1 MLAYIIKSSLLL
13 AVLYGGFA
21 LLLSRETFHRFN
33 RIALLSVLVTSLVLP
48 LIRLSIQKPQFLC
61 YEKPEV
67 VLAEREASSDF
78 PFRGR
83 KPGEE
88 TATVLA
94 DLKSDRTEHK
104 HLQCAGKNG
113 GIANPYTQYG
123 RITNPSEQAANP
135 SDHGM
140 AAIYPSFGGAGEG
153 FSPGGAVGGCVYL
166 IGFLASL
173 AIFFVGLFRLFREI
187 RGGVHTKDELGN
199 TIVIRGGNFAP
210 FSFLHYIIIS
220 ASDYEHLRRPIL
232 AHEQAHIRL
241 GHTYDLLLLEA
252 VKAVQWFN
260 PFVYLLGRDLKAVHE
275 YEADNAVL
283 SFGIDAKTYQLLLVT
298 KAVGSRLQTV
308 CNNLSHHSLKKRIN
322 MMHTHKSNRWLMGKA
337 LILPA
342 LMALAVVVWAKPK
355 VEEIIPSNE
364 TVSSIVED
372 NDQVQDNG
380 PVMVAVPGMGIVT
393 TDEVQGFYKGRMLN
407 AFIPKDN
414 AKDFIKK
421 HGPAIAVSWLK
432 GTWVVKGDNSFIEEH
447 PDCGYPMAFHTKY
460 YDVMLDGKQLDV
472 NNLPNLPASALKKVE
487 IQLRSKGEK
496 LTVNLT
502 TKPVQ
507 IPAGVKGNINPEL
520 TILLTGT
527 PPKDCG
533 TKTSIWERRGD
544 FDGFSWKNYTTCSW
558 KWDVD
563 DISVHLKEVAIRN
576 DHSVRINVCKGVPQK
591 HIDRIKSIMKE
602 CGITNYRF
610 VNQ

>member
-33 RIALLSVLVTSLVLP
+33 RIALLSVLVASMVLP
-48 LIRLSIQKPQFLC
+48 FIRLTIRKPKFLS

-67 VLAEREASSDF
+67 MLAERE
-78 PFRGR
+78 
-83 KPGEE
+83 
-88 TATVLA
+88 TAAVLA
-94 DLKSDRTEHK
+94 DLKSDRTEYK
-104 HLQCAGKNG
+104 HLQCAGKNV
-113 GIANPYTQYG
+113 GIANPYTQNG
-123 RITNPSEQAANP
+123 LITNPSEQVM
-135 SDHGM
+135 G
-140 AAIYPSFGGAGEG
+140 AIHPYFGGD
-153 FSPGGAVGGCVYL
+153 GGGSSLGGTVGGCVYL

-187 RGGVHTKDELGN
+187 RGGLHTKDELGN
-199 TIVIRGGNFAP
+199 TIVIHGGDFAP

-283 SFGIDAKTYQLLLVT
+283 SYGIDAKTYQLLLVT

-308 CNNLSHHSLKKRIN
+308 CNNLSHHSLKKRIK
-322 MMHTHKSNRWLMGKA
+322 MMHKNNSNRWLMSKG
-337 LILPA
+337 LVLPA
-342 LMALAVVVWAKPK
+342 LMALALVAWAKPK

-364 TVSSIVED
+364 TVSSVVEE

-380 PVMVAVPGMGIVT
+380 PVEVAVPGMGIVT
-393 TDEVQGFYKGRMLN
+393 TDEVRGFYKDRMLN
-407 AFIPKDN
+407 AFIPKDD

-502 TKPVQ
+502 TKLVQ

-533 TKTSIWERRGD
+533 TKTSIWERRGN
-544 FDGFSWKNYTTCSW
+544 FDGFSWKNYTICSW

-563 DISVHLKEVAIRN
+563 DISVHLKEVAIRS

-602 CGITNYRF
+602 CGVTNYRF

>member
-33 RIALLSVLVTSLVLP
+33 RIALLGVLVASMVLP
-48 LIRLSIQKPQFLC
+48 LIRLSIQKPQFLR

-67 VLAEREASSDF
+67 VLAEQQSDS
-78 PFRGR
+78 
-83 KPGEE
+83 KKD
-88 TATVLA
+88 AVQA
-94 DLKSDRTEHK
+94 DI
-104 HLQCAGKNG
+104 QYAGKNG
-113 GIANPYTQYG
+113 GIAYHYTQNG
-123 RITNPSEQAANP
+123 WITNPSEQVMEAF
-135 SDHGM
+135 H
-140 AAIYPSFGGAGEG
+140 PSFGRAGEG
-153 FSPGGAVGGCVYL
+153 FSPGGTVGGCVYL

-283 SFGIDAKTYQLLLVT
+283 SYGIDAKTYQLLLVT

-380 PVMVAVPGMGIVT
+380 PVEVAVPGMGIVT

-533 TKTSIWERRGD
+533 TKTSIWERRGNY
-544 FDGFSWKNYTTCSW
+544 DGFSWKNYTICSW

-563 DISVHLKEVAIRN
+563 DISVHLKEVAIRS

-602 CGITNYRF
+602 CGVTNYRF

>member
-1 MLAYIIKSSLLL
+1 MLTYVFKSALLLSLL
-13 AVLYGGFA
+13 YGSFA

-33 RIALLSVLVTSLVLP
+33 RVALLCVLVASLVLP
-48 LIRLSIQKPQFLC
+48 VIRIEVPAPLVAPAPLPIWESA
-61 YEKPEV
+61 V
-67 VLAEREASSDF
+67 VLPDRSASTGESVGSGVSNFEASPQEGSDELLAQ
-78 PFRGR
+78 GR
-83 KPGEE
+83 
-88 TATVLA
+88 TT
-94 DLKSDRTEHK
+94 
-104 HLQCAGKNG
+104 
-113 GIANPYTQYG
+113 
-123 RITNPSEQAANP
+123 
-135 SDHGM
+135 
-140 AAIYPSFGGAGEG
+140 PSFEEMGE
-153 FSPGGAVGGCVYL
+153 ALYL
-166 IGFLASL
+166 LGVLVSV
-173 AIFFVGLFRLFREI
+173 AIFCVGLFRLFKEI
-187 RGGVHTKDELGN
+187 RGGMHTKDEQGN
-199 TIVIRGGNFAP
+199 TVVIRGGDFAP

-220 ASDYEHLRRPIL
+220 ASDYEHLRQPIM

-241 GHTYDLLLLEA
+241 GHTRDLLLLEA
-252 VKAVQWFN
+252 VKALQWFN
-260 PFVYLLGRDLKAVHE
+260 PFIYLLGRDLKAVHE
-275 YEADNAVL
+275 YEADDAVL
-283 SFGIDAKTYQLLLVT
+283 SFGIDAKTYQLLLVA

-308 CNNLSHHSLKKRIN
+308 CNNLSHHSLKKRIK
-322 MMHTHKSNRWLMGKA
+322 MMHKNKSNRWLMGKA

-364 TVSSIVED
+364 TVSSIED

-380 PVMVAVPGMGIVT
+380 PVEVAVPGMGIVT

-487 IQLRSKGEK
+487 IQMRSKGEK

-507 IPAGVKGNINPEL
+507 IPADVKGNINPEL

-527 PPKDCG
+527 PPKDSG
-533 TKTSIWERRGD
+533 AKTSIWERRGN
-544 FDGFSWKNYTTCSW
+544 FDGFSWKNYTICSW

-563 DISVHLKEVAIRN
+563 DISTHLKEVAIRK
-576 DHSVRINVCKGVPQK
+576 DHSVRINVCRGVPQE
-591 HIDRIKSIMKE
+591 HIDRITRLMKE
-602 CGITNYRF
+602 NGVTNYRF
-610 VNQ
+610 VRQ

>member
-1 MLAYIIKSSLLL
+1 MLLYIIKSALLL

-33 RIALLSVLVTSLVLP
+33 RLALLSVLVASMVLP
-48 LIRLSIQKPQFLC
+48 LIQIEAPSMLSLWGSASEPQTYIQTLRFGENEMSLQTLHSDDEGVLPQVSLSG
-61 YEKPEV
+61 ENEALPAPPKGGWGV
-67 VLAEREASSDF
+67 RWAGVL
-78 PFRGR
+78 
-83 KPGEE
+83 
-88 TATVLA
+88 
-94 DLKSDRTEHK
+94 
-104 HLQCAGKNG
+104 
-113 GIANPYTQYG
+113 
-123 RITNPSEQAANP
+123 
-135 SDHGM
+135 
-140 AAIYPSFGGAGEG
+140 
-153 FSPGGAVGGCVYL
+153 YL
-166 IGFLASL
+166 LGFLASL
-173 AIFFVGLFRLFREI
+173 AIFFVGLFRLFRVI

-199 TIVIRGGNFAP
+199 TIVIHGGDFAP

-275 YEADNAVL
+275 YEADSAVL

-308 CNNLSHHSLKKRIN
+308 CNNLSHHSLKKRIK

-342 LMALAVVVWAKPK
+342 LMALALVVWAKPK
-355 VEEIIPSNE
+355 AFPVPSKGGVNCPQSPVPSKGMVKQSSTNANGGE
-364 TVSSIVED
+364 TALEVID
-372 NDQVQDNG
+372 KVQADM
-380 PVMVAVPGMGIVT
+380 PVTVAVPGMGLVT
-393 TDEVQGFYKGRMLN
+393 TDKVHGFSKNRMLN
-407 AFIPKDN
+407 AFVPRDD

-447 PDCGYPMAFHTKY
+447 ADCGYPMAFHTKY

-487 IQLRSKGEK
+487 IQMRSKGEK

-533 TKTSIWERRGD
+533 TKTTIWERRGNY
-544 FDGFSWKNYTTCSW
+544 DGFSWKNYTICSW

-563 DISVHLKEVAIRN
+563 DISDHLKEVAIRS
-576 DHSVRINVCKGVPQK
+576 DHSVRINVCKGVPQG
-591 HIDRIKSIMKE
+591 HIDRITRLMKE
-602 CGITNYRF
+602 NGVTNYRF
-610 VNQ
+610 VRQQ

>member
-33 RIALLSVLVTSLVLP
+33 RIALLSVLVTSMVLP
-48 LIRLSIQKPQFLC
+48 LIRLTIQKPQFLC
-61 YEKPEV
+61 YEKPEAV
-67 VLAEREASSDF
+67 QAEQQSDS
-78 PFRGR
+78 
-83 KPGEE
+83 KND
-88 TATVLA
+88 AVQA
-94 DLKSDRTEHK
+94 DI
-104 HLQCAGKNG
+104 QYAGKNV
-113 GIANPYTQYG
+113 GIANPYTQNG
-123 RITNPSEQAANP
+123 LITNPSEQVM
-135 SDHGM
+135 G
-140 AAIYPSFGGAGEG
+140 AIHPYFGGD
-153 FSPGGAVGGCVYL
+153 GGGSSLGGTVGGCVYL

-173 AIFFVGLFRLFREI
+173 AIFFVQLFRLIREI
-187 RGGVHTKDELGN
+187 RGGLHTKDELGN
-199 TIVIRGGNFAP
+199 TIVIHGGDFAP

-283 SFGIDAKTYQLLLVT
+283 SYGIDAKTYQLLLVT

-322 MMHTHKSNRWLMGKA
+322 MMHTHKTNRWLMGKA

-380 PVMVAVPGMGIVT
+380 PVEVAVPGMGIVT

-533 TKTSIWERRGD
+533 AKTSIWERRGNY
-544 FDGFSWKNYTTCSW
+544 DGFSWKNYTICSW

-602 CGITNYRF
+602 CGVTNYRF

>member
-33 RIALLSVLVTSLVLP
+33 RIALLSVLVASMVLP
-48 LIRLSIQKPQFLC
+48 FIRLTIRKPKFLS

-67 VLAEREASSDF
+67 MLAERE
-78 PFRGR
+78 
-83 KPGEE
+83 
-88 TATVLA
+88 TAAVLA
-94 DLKSDRTEHK
+94 DLKSDRTEYK
-104 HLQCAGKNG
+104 HLQCAGKNV
-113 GIANPYTQYG
+113 GIANPYTQNG
-123 RITNPSEQAANP
+123 LITNPSEQVM
-135 SDHGM
+135 G
-140 AAIYPSFGGAGEG
+140 AIHPYFGGD
-153 FSPGGAVGGCVYL
+153 GGGSSLGGTVGGCVYL

-187 RGGVHTKDELGN
+187 RGGLHTKDELGN
-199 TIVIRGGNFAP
+199 TIVIHGGDFAP

-283 SFGIDAKTYQLLLVT
+283 SYGIDAKTYQLLLVT

-322 MMHTHKSNRWLMGKA
+322 MMHTHKTNRWLMGKA

-342 LMALAVVVWAKPK
+342 LMALALVVWAKPK

-364 TVSSIVED
+364 TASSIVED

-380 PVMVAVPGMGIVT
+380 PVEVAVPGMGIVT

-502 TKPVQ
+502 TKLVQ

-533 TKTSIWERRGD
+533 TKTSIWERRGN
-544 FDGFSWKNYTTCSW
+544 FDGFSWKNYTICSW

-563 DISVHLKEVAIRN
+563 DISVHLKEVAIRS

-602 CGITNYRF
+602 CGVTNYRF

>member
-33 RIALLSVLVTSLVLP
+33 RIALLSVLVASMVLP
-48 LIRLSIQKPQFLC
+48 LIRLTIQKPQFLC
-61 YEKPEV
+61 YEKPEAV
-67 VLAEREASSDF
+67 QAEQQSDS
-78 PFRGR
+78 
-83 KPGEE
+83 KKD
-88 TATVLA
+88 AVQA
-94 DLKSDRTEHK
+94 DI
-104 HLQCAGKNG
+104 QYAGKNG
-113 GIANPYTQYG
+113 GIAYPYTQNG
-123 RITNPSEQAANP
+123 WITDPSEQVMKAFHP
-135 SDHGM
+135 SL
-140 AAIYPSFGGAGEG
+140 GGDRGG

-166 IGFLASL
+166 LGFLASL

-210 FSFLHYIIIS
+210 FSFLHYIIIN

-283 SFGIDAKTYQLLLVT
+283 SYGIDAKTYQLLLVT

-322 MMHTHKSNRWLMGKA
+322 MMHTHKTNRWLMGKA

-380 PVMVAVPGMGIVT
+380 PVEVAVPGMGIVT

-487 IQLRSKGEK
+487 IQMRSKGEK

-533 TKTSIWERRGD
+533 TKTSIWERRGNY
-544 FDGFSWKNYTTCSW
+544 DGFSWKNYTICSW

-563 DISVHLKEVAIRN
+563 DISVHLKEVAIRS
-576 DHSVRINVCKGVPQK
+576 DHNVRINVCKGVPQK

-602 CGITNYRF
+602 CGVTNYRF

>member
-1 MLAYIIKSSLLL
+1 MLTYVFKSALLLSLL
-13 AVLYGGFA
+13 YGSFA

-33 RIALLSVLVTSLVLP
+33 RVALLCVLVASLVLP
-48 LIRLSIQKPQFLC
+48 VIRIEVPAPLVAPAPLPIWESA
-61 YEKPEV
+61 V
-67 VLAEREASSDF
+67 VLPDRSASTGESVGSGVSNLEASPQEGSDELLAQ
-78 PFRGR
+78 GR
-83 KPGEE
+83 TAPSLEE
-88 TATVLA
+88 TVEALYLLGVLV
-94 DLKSDRTEHK
+94 S
-104 HLQCAGKNG
+104 
-113 GIANPYTQYG
+113 
-123 RITNPSEQAANP
+123 
-135 SDHGM
+135 
-140 AAIYPSFGGAGEG
+140 
-153 FSPGGAVGGCVYL
+153 V
-166 IGFLASL
+166 
-173 AIFFVGLFRLFREI
+173 AIFCVGLFRLFKEI
-187 RGGVHTKDELGN
+187 RGGMHTKDEQGN
-199 TIVIRGGNFAP
+199 TVVIRGGDFAP

-220 ASDYEHLRRPIL
+220 ASDYEHLRQPIM
-232 AHEQAHIRL
+232 AHELAHIRL
-241 GHTYDLLLLEA
+241 GHTWDLLLLEA
-252 VKAVQWFN
+252 VKALQWFN
-260 PFVYLLGRDLKAVHE
+260 PFIYLLGRDIKAVHE
-275 YEADNAVL
+275 YEADDAVL
-283 SFGIDAKTYQLLLVT
+283 SFGIDAKTYQLLLVA

-308 CNNLSHHSLKKRIN
+308 CNNLSHHSLKKRIK
-322 MMHTHKSNRWLMGKA
+322 MMHKNKSNRWLMGKA

-380 PVMVAVPGMGIVT
+380 PVEVAVPGMGIVT
-393 TDEVQGFYKGRMLN
+393 TDEVRGFYKGRMLN

-487 IQLRSKGEK
+487 IQMRSKGEK

-507 IPAGVKGNINPEL
+507 IPADVKGNINPEL

-527 PPKDCG
+527 PPKDSG
-533 TKTSIWERRGD
+533 AKTSIWERRGN
-544 FDGFSWKNYTTCSW
+544 FDGFSWKNYTICSW

-563 DISVHLKEVAIRN
+563 DISTHLKEVAIRK
-576 DHSVRINVCKGVPQK
+576 DHSVRINVCRGVPQE
-591 HIDRIKSIMKE
+591 HIDRITRLMKE
-602 CGITNYRF
+602 NGVTNYRF
-610 VNQ
+610 VRQ

>member
-1 MLAYIIKSSLLL
+1 MLTYVFKSALLLSLL
-13 AVLYGGFA
+13 YGSFA

-33 RIALLSVLVTSLVLP
+33 RVALLCVLVASLVLP
-48 LIRLSIQKPQFLC
+48 VIRIEVPAPLVAPAPLPIWESA
-61 YEKPEV
+61 V
-67 VLAEREASSDF
+67 VLPDRSASTGEGVGSGVSNFEASPQEGSDESLAQ
-78 PFRGR
+78 GR
-83 KPGEE
+83 TTPSFEEMGE
-88 TATVLA
+88 ALYLLGVLV
-94 DLKSDRTEHK
+94 S
-104 HLQCAGKNG
+104 
-113 GIANPYTQYG
+113 
-123 RITNPSEQAANP
+123 
-135 SDHGM
+135 
-140 AAIYPSFGGAGEG
+140 AAIF
-153 FSPGGAVGGCVYL
+153 C
-166 IGFLASL
+166 
-173 AIFFVGLFRLFREI
+173 VGLFRLFKEI
-187 RGGVHTKDELGN
+187 RGGMHTKDEQGN
-199 TIVIRGGNFAP
+199 TVVIRGGDFAP
-210 FSFLHYIIIS
+210 FSFLHYIIVS
-220 ASDYEHLRRPIL
+220 ALDYEHLRRPIL

-252 VKAVQWFN
+252 VKALQWFN

-275 YEADNAVL
+275 YEADDAVL
-283 SFGIDAKTYQLLLVT
+283 SFGIDAKTYQLLLVA

-308 CNNLSHHSLKKRIN
+308 CNNLSHHSLKKRIK
-322 MMHTHKSNRWLMGKA
+322 MMHKNKSNRWLMGKA

-380 PVMVAVPGMGIVT
+380 PVEVAVPGMGIVT
-393 TDEVQGFYKGRMLN
+393 TDEVRGFYKGRMLN

-487 IQLRSKGEK
+487 IQMRSKGEK

-527 PPKDCG
+527 PPKDSG
-533 TKTSIWERRGD
+533 AKTSIWERRGN
-544 FDGFSWKNYTTCSW
+544 FDGFSWKNYTICSW

-563 DISVHLKEVAIRN
+563 DISTHLKEVAIRK
-576 DHSVRINVCKGVPQK
+576 DHSVRINVCRGVPQE
-591 HIDRIKSIMKE
+591 HIDRITRLMKE
-602 CGITNYRF
+602 NGVTNYRF
-610 VNQ
+610 VRQ